1 MFIMSE
7 ALKNKSRSETWVK
20 AWTASGRPAG
30 WVWASVAALQLSAS
44 SNASADQAVS
54 CGGFAM
60 LGGAQINCSHVVPK
74 APTQVCTFSWSLM
87 TTDGGLDNV
96 AGSFVLPP
104 GSSNMMV
111 YQGTGFSS
119 ALSNPIVLCQGKKS
133 R

>member
-1 MFIMSE
+1 MSE
-7 ALKNKSRSETWVK
+7 ALKHKGRSEMCVEASPAADRK
-20 AWTASGRPAG
+20 AV
-30 WVWASVAALQLSAS
+30 WVWALSIAVFTLWVS
-44 SNASADQAVS
+44 SNAFADQAVS

-60 LGGAQINCSHVVPK
+60 LGGAQMTCSHVVPK
-74 APTQVCTFSWSLM
+74 APTQFCTFSWALM

-111 YQGTGFSS
+111 YQGAGFSS